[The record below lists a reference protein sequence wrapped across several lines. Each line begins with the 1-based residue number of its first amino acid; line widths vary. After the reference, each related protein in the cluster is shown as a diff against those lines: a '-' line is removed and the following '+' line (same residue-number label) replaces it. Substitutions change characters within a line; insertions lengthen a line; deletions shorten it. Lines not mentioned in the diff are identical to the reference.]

1 MPDPRPAP
9 PLLSAAPECRT
20 EPGPLPDC
28 PRCAAPPERIS
39 WRQRPGEP
47 VVLVFDPCG
56 HRHTSPAPP
65 LLAVTPLPPPRAMRA
80 HVTSYPASELTHEP
94 LRRTGEP

>member
-1 MPDPRPAP
+1 MRDPQPMCP
-9 PLLSAAPECRT
+9 PLAVAPERRT
-20 EPGPLPDC
+20 DPSPLPSC
-28 PRCAAPPERIS
+28 PLCAGVPERIS

-65 LLAVTPLPPPRAMRA
+65 VLAVTPPRA
-80 HVTSYPASELTHEP
+80 
-94 LRRTGEP
+94 

>member
-1 MPDPRPAP
+1 MRDTHSIP
-9 PLLSAAPECRT
+9 PTLVAGPECPER
-20 EPGPLPDC
+20 PGPLPV
-28 PRCAAPPERIS
+28 CAVCAVTPQRIS

-65 LLAVTPLPPPRAMRA
+65 LLVVTPPIPVR
-80 HVTSYPASELTHEP
+80 E
-94 LRRTGEP
+94 

>member
-1 MPDPRPAP
+1 MPDPHTAP
-9 PLLSAAPECRT
+9 PVLTAAPDRRT
-20 EPGPLPDC
+20 APGPLPAC
-28 PRCAAPPERIS
+28 PRCATPPERIS

-65 LLAVTPLPPPRAMRA
+65 LLAVTAPD
-80 HVTSYPASELTHEP
+80 P
-94 LRRTGEP
+94 LRR

>member
-1 MPDPRPAP
+1 MRDPHTVP
-9 PLLSAAPECRT
+9 PTLTALPECHT
-20 EPGPLPDC
+20 EPEPEPGPPSPLPSC
-28 PRCAAPPERIS
+28 PACGDAPHRIS

-65 LLAVTPLPPPRAMRA
+65 ILAVTAPI
-80 HVTSYPASELTHEP
+80 
-94 LRRTGEP
+94 